1 MTPVI
6 VKLIGAAVGT
16 IFADIINKK
25 LTAPKIERNK
35 EVLQAKSGPT
45 GAENDVQNAEES
57 GSNRNNQRSDRLVS
71 DQPIRPTNE
80 HPEPIEGNEN
90 ADK

>member
-16 IFADIINKK
+16 LFADIINKK

-35 EVLQAKSGPT
+35 EFQQAKIEPIGT
-45 GAENDVQNAEES
+45 ENDVEGAEKS
-57 GSNRNNQRSDRLVS
+57 GSNRDHQRSDSLVS
-71 DQPIRPTNE
+71 DQPITPTNE
-80 HPEPIEGNEN
+80 HPEPIEGSEN

>member
-6 VKLIGAAVGT
+6 AKLIGAAVGT
-16 IFADIINKK
+16 IFANMINKK

-35 EVLQAKSGPT
+35 EVLQAKTGPT

-57 GSNRNNQRSDRLVS
+57 GSNRDHQRPDRLVS
-71 DQPIRPTNE
+71 DQPVKPTDE

>member
-6 VKLIGAAVGT
+6 AKLIGAAVGT
-16 IFADIINKK
+16 IFADMINKK

-35 EVLQAKSGPT
+35 EVQQAKTRPT
-45 GAENDVQNAEES
+45 GVENDVQNAEES
-57 GSNRNNQRSDRLVS
+57 GSHRDHQRSDRLVS
-71 DQPIRPTNE
+71 DQPAKPTDE

>member
-6 VKLIGAAVGT
+6 AKLIGAAVGT
-16 IFADIINKK
+16 IFANMINKK

-35 EVLQAKSGPT
+35 EDLQAKTGPT

-57 GSNRNNQRSDRLVS
+57 GSNRDHQRSDRLVS
-71 DQPIRPTNE
+71 DQPVKPTNE
-80 HPEPIEGNEN
+80 HPEPIEGSEN

>member
-6 VKLIGAAVGT
+6 AKLIGAAVGT
-16 IFADIINKK
+16 IFGNMINKK

-35 EVLQAKSGPT
+35 EDLQAKTGPT

-57 GSNRNNQRSDRLVS
+57 GSNRDHQRSDRLVS
-71 DQPIRPTNE
+71 DQSVKPTDE
-80 HPEPIEGNEN
+80 HPEPIEGGEN

>member
-16 IFADIINKK
+16 FFADIINKK
-25 LTAPKIERNK
+25 LTATKIERNK
-35 EVLQAKSGPT
+35 EVQQAKIEPT

-57 GSNRNNQRSDRLVS
+57 GSNRDHQRSDRLVS
-71 DQPIRPTNE
+71 DQSVKPTDE
-80 HPEPIEGNEN
+80 HPEPIEGGEN

>member
-6 VKLIGAAVGT
+6 VKLIGAAVGA
-16 IFADIINKK
+16 IFADTINKK

-35 EVLQAKSGPT
+35 EVQQAKIEPT
-45 GAENDVQNAEES
+45 GAENDVEGAEKS
-57 GSNRNNQRSDRLVS
+57 GSNRDHQRSDSLVS
-71 DQPIRPTNE
+71 DQPAKSTNE
-80 HPEPIEGNEN
+80 HPEPIEDSEN